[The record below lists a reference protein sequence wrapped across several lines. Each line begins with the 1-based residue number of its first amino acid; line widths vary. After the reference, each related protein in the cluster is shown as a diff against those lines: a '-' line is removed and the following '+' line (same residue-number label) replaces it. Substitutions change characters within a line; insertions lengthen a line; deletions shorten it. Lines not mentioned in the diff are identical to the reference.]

1 MSVFEGTR
9 VDHWEKL
16 LALPRTAQNSNHIPE
31 GGVQTLEL
39 WQHGAMTTFLT
50 PSCPSPRFLRPCC
63 YPIEHISLLSSEEL
77 QPPLCRSSACS
88 ALLPTKPRCFCFSLY
103 FLSSRPF
110 PIFTVLLWM
119 CSSTFMF
126 LHCAQPCTQWSRW
139 GPREQSLP
147 SPSWQCWGCC
157 TLGYSWLS
165 WLPGHSDDLGLTCC

>member
-50 PSCPSPRFLRPCC
+50 PSCPSPHFLRPCC

-110 PIFTVLLWM
+110 PSSQSFCGCALVLS
-119 CSSTFMF
+119 CSCIVPNLAHSG
-126 LHCAQPCTQWSRW
+126 LGVVRGSN
-139 GPREQSLP
+139 P
-147 SPSWQCWGCC
+147 SPHPAGRAGAAAPWDTVGFHGCQV
-157 TLGYSWLS
+157 TVMTWV
-165 WLPGHSDDLGLTCC
+165 